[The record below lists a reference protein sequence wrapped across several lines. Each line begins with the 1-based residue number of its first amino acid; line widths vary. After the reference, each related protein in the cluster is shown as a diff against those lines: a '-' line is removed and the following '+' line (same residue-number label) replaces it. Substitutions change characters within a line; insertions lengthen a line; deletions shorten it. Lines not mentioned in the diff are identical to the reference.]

1 MSTLNVTALK
11 HESAGVDNLVL
22 DTSGNATFG
31 GIAKVG
37 SLMNP
42 SGAGS
47 ALAMDTAGR
56 VTMPYQP
63 AFHVYRGAGHVYGN
77 SSRVKVVCNDT
88 VYNAGNHYNTSTG
101 DFTAPVTGRYLFI
114 ANGMSAYNQAA
125 DKQLAIHINGVM
137 QNISN
142 PASNGSDG
150 VKPFMTMAIVNMSAG
165 DTAYFSFY
173 SNNSSDYLYA
183 AGGVWNGFCGHLIG

>member
-47 ALAMDTAGR
+47 AIAMDSAGR

-63 AFHVYRGAGHVYGN
+63 HYVGQDR
-77 SSRVKVVCNDT
+77 SSNLNTGGESTFVDWVHSVTNVNT
-88 VYNAGNHYNTSTG
+88 GSHMNTSTG
-101 DFTAPVTGRYLFI
+101 VFTCPIAGRYFVQFNVLTRYNAAHNI
-114 ANGMSAYNQAA
+114 EIRKNNAIWVRARDITSSHEMCDSLSTVIDCAAN
-125 DKQLAIHINGVM
+125 D
-137 QNISN
+137 NIRISV
-142 PASNGSDG
+142 SNGPS
-150 VKPFMTMAIVNMSAG
+150 G
-165 DTAYFSFY
+165 DFY
-173 SNNSSDYLYA
+173 QQWNSTTIYLV
-183 AGGVWNGFCGHLIG
+183 G